1 MLLWVKYALITFE
14 LMEDTL
20 EKEKRQMTIQRIT
33 ACVQVKGD
41 YQKCYH
47 FYTEKVGLVPTYG
60 DESGPYTSFASKKE
74 EAPFF
79 GMFQVDA
86 VIDQMEGYPISDNRI
101 SSDTLS
107 ATFHTT
113 DFEEDYTR
121 MKNAGVVFEVSKTV
135 LGEGDQAFHIAYF
148 RDPEGNLLSLEDGGV

>member
-1 MLLWVKYALITFE
+1 MLLWLTYALIT
-14 LMEDTL
+14 LNRWKTHS
-20 EKEKRQMTIQRIT
+20 KRRKDKLTIQRIT

-41 YQKCYH
+41 YQKCYE

-86 VIDQMEGYPISDNRI
+86 VIDQMEGYPISENRI

-121 MKNAGVVFEVSKTV
+121 MNNAGVVFEVSKTV

>member
-1 MLLWVKYALITFE
+1 
-14 LMEDTL
+14 
-20 EKEKRQMTIQRIT
+20 MTIQRIT

-79 GMFQVDA
+79 WYVPSGCRDRSN
-86 VIDQMEGYPISDNRI
+86 GGLSD
-101 SSDTLS
+101 
-107 ATFHTT
+107 F
-113 DFEEDYTR
+113 
-121 MKNAGVVFEVSKTV
+121 G
-135 LGEGDQAFHIAYF
+135 
-148 RDPEGNLLSLEDGGV
+148 

>member
-33 ACVQVKGD
+33 ACVQVKGH

-86 VIDQMEGYPISDNRI
+86 VIDQMEG
-101 SSDTLS
+101 
-107 ATFHTT
+107 
-113 DFEEDYTR
+113 
-121 MKNAGVVFEVSKTV
+121 
-135 LGEGDQAFHIAYF
+135 
-148 RDPEGNLLSLEDGGV
+148 